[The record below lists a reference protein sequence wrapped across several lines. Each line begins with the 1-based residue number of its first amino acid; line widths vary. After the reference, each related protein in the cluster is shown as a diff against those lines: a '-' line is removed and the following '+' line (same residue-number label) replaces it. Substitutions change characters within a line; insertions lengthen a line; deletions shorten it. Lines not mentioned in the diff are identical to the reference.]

1 MSTWYY
7 ADAGHQRQGPVDA
20 EELARLRREGRIQ
33 WNTLVWREGLTQ
45 WEPLSSVINEL
56 PVQDTAS
63 APATTLDAG
72 SGRVIDSPYAPP
84 AAPLL
89 YESPVHQGGEIVYGG
104 FWKRFAAL
112 MIDSFIVG
120 IAGYAIQLPIL
131 FSLGMF
137 SGGFENET
145 PTGGM
150 VLALIVAYVGP
161 ILLQMFYFA
170 WFHSSGK
177 QATPGKMAVGLK
189 VVTESGGRIS
199 FARGVGRYFAT
210 WISSFILLIGYIM
223 AAFTDRKRALH
234 DMIASTLVVDQWAYT
249 ERPDL
254 QSKDLGVVTIVIL
267 ILCALFFLAM
277 IGFVVVMIGAIA
289 SSVGK
294 F

>member
-45 WEPLSSVINEL
+45 WEPLSSIINEL

-72 SGRVIDSPYAPP
+72 SGRVVDSPYAPP

-89 YESPVHQGGEIVYGG
+89 YESPVHQGGEIVYAG
-104 FWKRFAAL
+104 FWKRFAAYT
-112 MIDSFIVG
+112 IDGFITS
-120 IAGYAIQLPIL
+120 IASYAIQLPL
-131 FSLGMF
+131 FFSMGMF
-137 SGGFENET
+137 SGGFEQET

-150 VLALIVAYVGP
+150 VLALIVSYAVA
-161 ILLQMFYFA
+161 ILLPMFYFA

-177 QATPGKMAVGLK
+177 QATPGKMAVGIK
-189 VVTESGGRIS
+189 VVTETGARIS
-199 FARGVGRYFAT
+199 FARGVGRYFAA
-210 WISSFILLIGYIM
+210 WISSFILLIGFIM

-254 QSKDLGVVTIVIL
+254 QSKELGVVTIVIL
-267 ILCALFFLAM
+267 VLSALAFLAM

-289 SSVGK
+289 SSAGG